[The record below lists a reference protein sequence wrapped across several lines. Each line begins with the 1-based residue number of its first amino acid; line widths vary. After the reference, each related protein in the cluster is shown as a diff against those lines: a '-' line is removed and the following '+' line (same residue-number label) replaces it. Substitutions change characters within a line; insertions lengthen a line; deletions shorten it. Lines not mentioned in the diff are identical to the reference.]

1 MLHGRAL
8 LSSVPIEMHVSLM
21 VDAMYLN
28 EAERVLE
35 QATNGRRAV
44 ERAMQ
49 KVERLNRRRE
59 RILEKH
65 LGNSFA
71 AYDDLEPI
79 AIQLEAAEYDLGIA
93 HAPVLQAIAVVHI
106 LAAASLE
113 AHINGRGLERLSGKY
128 FELFER
134 FSLEAKWITLPKL
147 LDKAGFDVGA
157 EPFQSFSR
165 LVRLRNALA
174 HYKGKQ
180 EDWTP
185 PGVPGFLLELGL
197 TPDDAKKS
205 IEAAKRMISRLAQ
218 ELGES
223 EPVWLRRK
231 SKISY
236 FNVKVE

>member
-1 MLHGRAL
+1 
-8 LSSVPIEMHVSLM
+8 M

-35 QATNGRRAV
+35 LAIKGRHAV
-44 ERAMQ
+44 ERAMR

-65 LGNSFA
+65 HGNSFA

-79 AIQLEAAEYDLGIA
+79 SIQLEAAENDLGVA
-93 HAPVLQAIAVVHI
+93 YAPVLQAIATVHI

-113 AHINGRGLERLSGKY
+113 AHINGRGIQLHAGKH

-134 FSLEAKWITLPKL
+134 SSLEAKWIKLPRL
-147 LDKAGFDVGA
+147 LGLAGFDGCA
-157 EPFQSFSR
+157 EPFRSFSR
-165 LVRLRNALA
+165 LVKLRNALV
-174 HYKGKQ
+174 HYKSKL

-197 TPDDAKKS
+197 TPDDAEKS
-205 IEAAKRMISRLAQ
+205 IKAAKSMISRLAQ

-231 SKISY
+231 SKLSY
-236 FNVKVE
+236 FSVKFD